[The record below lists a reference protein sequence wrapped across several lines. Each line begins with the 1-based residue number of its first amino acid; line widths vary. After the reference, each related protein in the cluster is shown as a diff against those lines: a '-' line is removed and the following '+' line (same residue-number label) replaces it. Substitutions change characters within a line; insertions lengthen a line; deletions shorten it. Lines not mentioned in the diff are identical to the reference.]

1 MIFVVF
7 QIIIMKKSIVKNSIK
22 IFALGFALLYLS
34 SCQSGE
40 NQALDV
46 RTPYVIPDS
55 LMKTLSVDTVKTSD
69 ITDALKFNG
78 SVDFN
83 TNNVVSVFPLVSGN
97 VQNINV
103 MPGDYVHKGQVLG
116 VIKSAEV
123 ANYNSSLT
131 DAQASVR
138 LTARQ
143 LAQQKELYKSG
154 LASQVDI
161 TNAEVAHEQA
171 QAAQTAA
178 QEVLSV
184 NGNNRNGEYIIK
196 APIDGFIVQK
206 NVNNG
211 MSIRTDNN
219 TGLLTISDLRNVWV
233 QANVY
238 EENIAKVKQGD
249 AVDVSIISYP
259 DQIFKGKVNELMN
272 VLDPASK
279 VMKMRVV
286 LDNPKYLLKPG
297 MFATISL
304 NDDENKKGLSV
315 SSKSLVFDHSQY
327 YVITVK
333 GKKDVQI
340 RPVEVISINGPTAYI
355 KSGLAPGERVISSNA
370 LLIYGSLNS

>member
-1 MIFVVF
+1 
-7 QIIIMKKSIVKNSIK
+7 MKKSIVKNSIK
-22 IFALGFALLYLS
+22 IVALCFALTNLF
-34 SCQSGE
+34 SCKSNE
-40 NQALDV
+40 NQTTDV
-46 RTPYVIPDS
+46 RTPYVVPDS
-55 LMKTLSVDTVKTSD
+55 LMKTLSIDTVKTSD

-78 SVDFN
+78 TVDYN
-83 TNNVVSVFPLVSGN
+83 TNNLVSVFPLVSGN
-97 VQNINV
+97 VQNISV

-116 VIKSAEV
+116 IIKSAEV

-178 QEVLSV
+178 QQVLSV

-249 AVDVSIISYP
+249 PVDVSIISYP
-259 DQIFKGKVNELMN
+259 DQIFKGKVNEMMN
-272 VLDPASK
+272 VLDPTSK
-279 VMKMRVV
+279 VLKMRVV

-304 NDDENKKGLSV
+304 NDDENKKGISV
-315 SSKSLVFDHSQY
+315 SSKALVFDHSQY

-355 KSGLAPGERVISSNA
+355 KSGLAPGERVVASNA

>member
-1 MIFVVF
+1 
-7 QIIIMKKSIVKNSIK
+7 MKKSIVKNSIK
-22 IFALGFALLYLS
+22 AFSAGLILFNLF
-34 SCQSGE
+34 SCKSNE
-40 NQALDV
+40 NTTADA
-46 RTPYVIPDS
+46 RTPYVVPDS
-55 LMKTLSVDTVKTSD
+55 LMKTMVIDTVKISD

-78 SVDFN
+78 TVDFN

-103 MPGDYVHKGQVLG
+103 MPGDFVHKGQVLG
-116 VIKSAEV
+116 VIKSAEI

-131 DAQASVR
+131 DAEASVR
-138 LTARQ
+138 LTLRQ

-171 QAAQTAA
+171 EAARTAA

-184 NGNNRNGEYIIK
+184 NGNNKNGEYIIK
-196 APIDGFIVQK
+196 APIDGFVVQK

-219 TGLLTISDLRNVWV
+219 SGLLTISNLKNVWV

-249 AVDVSIISYP
+249 PVDVSIISYP
-259 DQIFKGKVNELMN
+259 DQIFKGKVNEIMN
-272 VLDPASK
+272 VLDQTSK

-304 NDDENKKGLSV
+304 NDDENKKGISI
-315 SSKSLVFDHSQY
+315 SSKALVFDHSQY
-327 YVITVK
+327 YVVTVK

-340 RPVEVISINGPTAYI
+340 RPVEVIGINGATAYI
-355 KSGLAPGERVISSNA
+355 KSGLTPGERVIASNA
-370 LLIYGSLNS
+370 ILIYGSLNS

>member
-1 MIFVVF
+1 
-7 QIIIMKKSIVKNSIK
+7 
-22 IFALGFALLYLS
+22 
-34 SCQSGE
+34 
-40 NQALDV
+40 
-46 RTPYVIPDS
+46 
-55 LMKTLSVDTVKTSD
+55 
-69 ITDALKFNG
+69 
-78 SVDFN
+78 
-83 TNNVVSVFPLVSGN
+83 LVSGN

-116 VIKSAEV
+116 IIKSAEI

-131 DAQASVR
+131 DAQASLR

-178 QEVLSV
+178 QQVLSV
-184 NGNNRNGEYIIK
+184 NGDSKNGEYVMK

-219 TGLLTISDLRNVWV
+219 QGLLTISDLKNVWV

-259 DQIFKGKVNELMN
+259 DQTFKGKVNEIMN
-272 VLDPASK
+272 VLDQTSK

-297 MFATISL
+297 MFATVSL
-304 NDDENKKGLSV
+304 NDDENKKGISV
-315 SSKSLVFDHSQY
+315 SSKALVFDHSQY

-340 RPVEVISINGPTAYI
+340 RPVEVISINGPTVYI
-355 KSGLAPGERVISSNA
+355 KSGLAPGERVIASNA